1 MELPL
6 NMLKTLWLEK
16 EISVWQII
24 CLHVKNNSV
33 LKQKVY
39 LGDKPGCAYLCAAN
53 AVMRA
58 GRKMPQSISGNF
70 NGNTKDKC

>member
-6 NMLKTLWLEK
+6 SMLKTLWLEK

-24 CLHVKNNSV
+24 CLHIKNNSV

-39 LGDKPGCAYLCAAN
+39 LWDKPGCAYLCAAN

-58 GRKMPQSISGNF
+58 ERKMPSSISGNF
-70 NGNTKDKC
+70 NGNTGNKC